1 MAPPGDHALAVIAN
15 SLPSAF
21 APLTRPTPIRSSPWR
36 RLLESFKSQEPAS
49 QLIRQTAQQQWKLL
63 VLNLATSVLE
73 AFSEGASLAV
83 VFLAVQV
90 LSSDG
95 SFNWAANPLV
105 GKIPG
110 LVELMGSIPRT
121 PLFLLLLLAAV
132 LLQALQSG
140 SRYVNAV
147 IVGYFGARCRALVTA
162 RIHGQIL
169 RLTYPCASGY
179 RVGDLTDVAAI
190 GPDAVR
196 IVIDQSSQLLVNGLL
211 IAVYL
216 AVLVL
221 LSPWLLLMAVALAGL
236 ITLIQRQ
243 LLPRIRFSA
252 HQVSNAQLEISARIT
267 EDIQGLRLL
276 HSSGQLQAA
285 DRAVSS
291 RMGDLESSLRRQSRL
306 MELIGPVSNLLPIVA
321 IAVIGAAS
329 LLVFGNKSSGIL
341 PSLVTFVLALQRL
354 TIRLSTIAR
363 TFTVLSENAGRLGRL
378 NGLLAPGG
386 KAFVRDGGIPF
397 TALATAIRLEAVLL
411 HYGGQGPAAL
421 NGIDLELPRGS
432 TVALVGPSG
441 AGKSSIADLLVGL
454 HEPSRGRVL
463 VDGLDLRSIDLASWQ
478 QRIGVVSQDT
488 FLFNL
493 SLAGNIAFG
502 TPGASGAQI
511 QQAAQLAHAAGFIES
526 LPDGYDTVVGERGF
540 RLSGGQRQ
548 RIALARAILRDPDL
562 LILDEATSALDSESE
577 RLVQQALE
585 EAKQE
590 RTVLVIAHRLSTVV
604 NVDQI
609 CVLERGLIV
618 ERGSHLELLARGGRY
633 AGLWNLQDHP
643 ERESIKG

>member
-1 MAPPGDHALAVIAN
+1 M
-15 SLPSAF
+15 
-21 APLTRPTPIRSSPWR
+21 PISTK
-36 RLLESFKSQEPAS
+36 RLLGPLAQPFLDQAPAS
-49 QLIRQTAQQQWKLL
+49 VLIRQTARQQWKLL
-63 VLNLATSVLE
+63 ALNLATSVLE

-121 PLFLLLLLAAV
+121 PMFLLLLLAAV
-132 LLQALQSG
+132 LLQALQSS
-140 SRYVNAV
+140 SRYLNAV
-147 IVGYFGARCRALVTA
+147 SVGYFAARCRALVTA

-169 RLTYPCASGY
+169 RLTYACASGY
-179 RVGDLTDVAAI
+179 RVGDLTDVATI
-190 GPDAVR
+190 GPEAVR
-196 IVIDQSSQLLVNGLL
+196 IAIDQSSMLLLNGLL
-211 IAVYL
+211 IAIYL

-221 LSPWLLLMAVALAGL
+221 LSPWLLLMAVVLAGL
-236 ITLIQRQ
+236 ISLIQRQ
-243 LLPRIRFSA
+243 LLPRIRYSA
-252 HQVSNAQLEISARIT
+252 HQVSNAQLEIVARIT

-285 DRAVSS
+285 DRAVSA
-291 RMGDLESSLRRQSRL
+291 RMGDLESSLRSQSRL
-306 MELIGPVSNLLPIVA
+306 IQLIGPVSNLLPIVA

-354 TIRLSTIAR
+354 TIRLSSMANI
-363 TFTVLSENAGRLGRL
+363 FTNMSENAGRLGRL

-386 KAFVRDGGIPF
+386 KAFLRDGGSPF
-397 TALATAIRLEAVLL
+397 KGLAESIRLEAVQL
-411 HYGGQGPAAL
+411 HYGGDGPAAL
-421 NGIDLELPRGS
+421 NGIDLVLPRGS
-432 TVALVGPSG
+432 TMALVGPSG
-441 AGKSSIADLLVGL
+441 AGKSTIADLLVGL

-502 TPGASGAQI
+502 TPGASNAHI
-511 QQAAQLAHAAGFIES
+511 QQAAQLAHAAGFIED
-526 LPDGYDTVVGERGF
+526 LPEGYDTVVGERGF

-562 LILDEATSALDSESE
+562 LILDEATSAMDSESE
-577 RLVQQALE
+577 RLVQEALE
-585 EAKQE
+585 GARQE

-609 CVLERGLIV
+609 VVLERGRIV
-618 ERGSHLELLARGGRY
+618 ERGTHLELLARGGRY
-633 AGLWNLQDHP
+633 SGLWNLQDHS
-643 ERESIKG
+643 ERESV

>member
-1 MAPPGDHALAVIAN
+1 M
-15 SLPSAF
+15 
-21 APLTRPTPIRSSPWR
+21 
-36 RLLESFKSQEPAS
+36 SQEPAT
-49 QLIRQTAQQQWKLL
+49 QLIRQTARQQWRLL
-63 VLNLATSVLE
+63 AINLATSLLE
-73 AFSEGASLAV
+73 AFSEGVSLAV

-95 SFNWAANPLV
+95 AFHWASNPLV

-110 LVELMGSIPRT
+110 LVALMGTIPRT
-121 PLFLLLLLAAV
+121 PLFLLLLAVAV

-140 SRYVNAV
+140 ARYLNAV
-147 IVGYFGARCRALVTA
+147 SIGYFAARCRALVTA
-162 RIHGQIL
+162 RIHSQIL
-169 RLTYPCASGY
+169 RLSYPCASGY

-190 GPDAVR
+190 GPEAVR
-196 IVIDQSSQLLVNGLL
+196 IAIEQSGQFLVNGLL
-211 IAVYL
+211 IVVYL

-221 LSPWLLLMAVALAGL
+221 LSPWLLLMALALAGL
-236 ITLIQRQ
+236 ISLIQRQ
-243 LLPRIRFSA
+243 LLPRIRLSA
-252 HQVSNAQLEISARIT
+252 HQVSGAQLEITARIT

-285 DRAVSS
+285 DQAVRA
-291 RMGDLESSLRRQSRL
+291 RMGDLERSLRRQSRL
-306 MELIGPVSNLLPIVA
+306 VEVIGPLSNLLPIVA

-329 LLVFGNKSSGIL
+329 LLVFGNKSSGVL

-354 TIRLSTIAR
+354 NIRLSAIAR
-363 TFTVLSENAGRLGRL
+363 IFTVLSENAGRLGRL
-378 NGLLAPGG
+378 NSLLVSGG
-386 KAFVRDGGIPF
+386 KTYVRDGGVPF
-397 TALATAIRLEAVLL
+397 AGLQRQIRLEAVQL
-411 HYGGQGPAAL
+411 HYGGDGPAAL
-421 NGIDLELPRGS
+421 KGIDLQIEKGS

-454 HEPSRGRVL
+454 YEPSQGRIL
-463 VDGLDLRSIDLASWQ
+463 IDGLDLCSLELASWQ

-502 TPGASGAQI
+502 CPWATEEQI
-511 QQAAQLAHAAGFIES
+511 RQAAAMAHAAGFIES
-526 LPDGYDTVVGERGF
+526 LPEGYDTVVGERGF

-548 RIALARAILRDPDL
+548 RIALARAILRDPEL

-577 RLVQQALE
+577 RLVQEALE
-585 EAKQE
+585 GAKRE

-609 CVLERGLIV
+609 CVLDQGRIV
-618 ERGSHLELLARGGRY
+618 EQGTHLELLARGGRY
-633 AGLWNLQDHP
+633 ENLWGQQSGRA
-643 ERESIKG
+643 EAIVQCQS

>member
-1 MAPPGDHALAVIAN
+1 MTPVPLRAL
-15 SLPSAF
+15 L
-21 APLTRPTPIRSSPWR
+21 APLRDPA
-36 RLLESFKSQEPAS
+36 PAS
-49 QLIRQTAQQQWKLL
+49 VLIRQTARQQWKLL
-63 VLNLATSVLE
+63 AINLATSVLE

-105 GKIPG
+105 GRIPG

-121 PLFLLLLLAAV
+121 SLFLLLLVAAV
-132 LLQALQSG
+132 LLQALQSS
-140 SRYVNAV
+140 SRYLNAV
-147 IVGYFGARCRALVTA
+147 SVGYFAARCRALVTA

-169 RLTYPCASGY
+169 RLNYPCASSY
-179 RVGDLTDVAAI
+179 RVGDLTDVTAI
-190 GPDAVR
+190 GPGAVQAV
-196 IVIDQSSQLLVNGLL
+196 IVGGSQFLVNGLL

-221 LSPWLLLMAVALAGL
+221 LSPWLLLMAVVLAGL
-236 ITLIQRQ
+236 ISLIQRR
-243 LLPRIRFSA
+243 LLPLIRISA
-252 HQVSNAQLEISARIT
+252 HQVSNAQLEIAARIT

-276 HSSGQLQAA
+276 HSSGQLQVA
-285 DRAVSS
+285 DRTVRS
-291 RMGDLESSLRRQSRL
+291 RMGELESSLRRQTRL
-306 MELIGPVSNLLPIVA
+306 MELIGPVCNLLPIVA

-329 LLVFGNKSSGIL
+329 LLMFGNKSSGIL

-354 TIRLSTIAR
+354 NIRLSSIAR
-363 TFTVLSENAGRLGRL
+363 IFTDLAGNAGQLARL
-378 NGLLAPGG
+378 NAMLAPGG
-386 KAFVRDGGIPF
+386 KAFVRDGGVPF
-397 TALATAIRLEAVLL
+397 VGLAESIRLEAVQL
-411 HYGGQGPAAL
+411 HYGGHGPAAL
-421 NGIDLELPRGS
+421 NGIELELPRGS

-463 VDGLDLRSIDLASWQ
+463 IDGLDLRSIDLASWQ

-502 TPGASGAQI
+502 TPWASDAQI
-511 QQAAQLAHAAGFIES
+511 HQAAQLAHAVGFIED
-526 LPDGYDTVVGERGF
+526 LPDGFATIVGERGF

-609 CVLERGLIV
+609 VVLERGRIV

-633 AGLWNLQDHP
+633 AGLWNLQR
-643 ERESIKG
+643 EREGVQTG